1 MIKKICLKKIVLV
14 DLFKAS
20 MHGIK
25 IFEMY
30 MIPLPPKRKQ
40 ERHDV
45 IVNTQLM

>member
-1 MIKKICLKKIVLV
+1 ME
-14 DLFKAS
+14 F
-20 MHGIK
+20 IK

-45 IVNTQLM
+45 IVNTHLI